1 MSNKPSL
8 KLYSSLFAMYI
19 KKYTTMSE
27 QYQSQCD
34 EILKDSNSDPL
45 KILKF
50 LDVNPFIISL
60 ILP

>member
-1 MSNKPSL
+1 
-8 KLYSSLFAMYI
+8 MYI

-27 QYQSQCD
+27 QYQFQCD

-50 LDVNPFIISL
+50 LDVNAYIISP